1 MKSSV
6 FTATALLGSS
16 SLVFGRPQDTQVQ
29 IGDSTKDIAMN
40 LDTNSNSFSTP
51 PPAQFIPSS
60 FPSSDSFPDLAFLD
74 KTPAAVPGTISNPYG
89 PFVSTGFS
97 TDFTQLNTLPG
108 DDSFN
113 TASRVDD
120 AASKSFPLL
129 TADVES
135 YVDDIF
141 NGIFTWGTFVISR
154 DLSKLVPSLFSVEK
168 DWEGWN
174 SFAGEVRQFRP
185 SYALHP
191 IEEGMMLL
199 AARPYQVKAS
209 TLPQVAILLD
219 NKLNFFDFVQG
230 KVHDKFGMGKRIYS
244 REVYDVRSLSHAI
257 NSHSHVAPINLEE

>member
-16 SLVFGRPQDTQVQ
+16 SLVFGRPQDTQLQ

-51 PPAQFIPSS
+51 PPSKFIPSS
-60 FPSSDSFPDLAFLD
+60 FPSSGSFPDLAFLD
-74 KTPAAVPGTISNPYG
+74 KTPAAVPETISNPYG

-97 TDFTQLNTLPG
+97 TDFAQLNTLPG

-120 AASKSFPLL
+120 AASKSFHLL
-129 TADVES
+129 TADVER

-141 NGIFTWGTFVISR
+141 NGILTWGAFVISD
-154 DLSKLVPSLFSVEK
+154 DLTKLVPGLFSAEK
-168 DWEGWN
+168 GREGWK
-174 SFAGEVRQFRP
+174 SFAGEVQQFRP

-199 AARPYQVKAS
+199 TAWPYQVDAS
-209 TLPQVAILLD
+209 LKPQVAILLD
-219 NKLNFFDFVQG
+219 NTLYFIDFV
-230 KVHDKFGMGKRIYS
+230 
-244 REVYDVRSLSHAI
+244 
-257 NSHSHVAPINLEE
+257 